1 MFFCRWIQACINEEL
16 PPTTELEEGLRNGVY
31 LAQLGHFLAPQVV
44 PLKKIYDKDQSRYQV
59 RQIKIQLIEFPH
71 YILWNEIY
79 IYVNILSFWKK
90 KWFRN
95 KYIWFF
101 NSSAVKLLSGFYFWI
116 VLKIF
121 IVDLRND
128 FTIVSLQSRG
138 LHFRHTDNINHWFV
152 AMEKVGLPQVKFSI
166 FPLSLNLTNKKFHFS

>member
-79 IYVNILSFWKK
+79 IYICQYLIILKK
-90 KWFRN
+90 K
-95 KYIWFF
+95 
-101 NSSAVKLLSGFYFWI
+101 S
-116 VLKIF
+116 
-121 IVDLRND
+121 DLEN
-128 FTIVSLQSRG
+128 
-138 LHFRHTDNINHWFV
+138 
-152 AMEKVGLPQVKFSI
+152 
-166 FPLSLNLTNKKFHFS
+166 

>member
-1 MFFCRWIQACINEEL
+1 MFFGRWIQACINEEL

-90 KWFRN
+90 KWFR
-95 KYIWFF
+95 
-101 NSSAVKLLSGFYFWI
+101 KLMLFKHK
-116 VLKIF
+116 L
-121 IVDLRND
+121 
-128 FTIVSLQSRG
+128 
-138 LHFRHTDNINHWFV
+138 
-152 AMEKVGLPQVKFSI
+152 
-166 FPLSLNLTNKKFHFS
+166 